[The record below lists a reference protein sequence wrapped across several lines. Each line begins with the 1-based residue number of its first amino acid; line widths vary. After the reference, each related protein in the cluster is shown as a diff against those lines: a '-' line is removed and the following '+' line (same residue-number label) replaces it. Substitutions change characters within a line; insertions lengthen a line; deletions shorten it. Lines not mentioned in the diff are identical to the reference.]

1 MGRGAGDNKVVSAR
15 TVRRPYRNQGRAVGV
30 LENATGTADSS
41 YRNREVS
48 AGAGRSPY
56 RKESLLVQGLGSA
69 SSKGRLYL

>member
-15 TVRRPYRNQGRAVGV
+15 RPYRNHSRAVGV
-30 LENATGTADSS
+30 LENAIGTADSS

-56 RKESLLVQGLGSA
+56 GKEGLLVQGLGSA